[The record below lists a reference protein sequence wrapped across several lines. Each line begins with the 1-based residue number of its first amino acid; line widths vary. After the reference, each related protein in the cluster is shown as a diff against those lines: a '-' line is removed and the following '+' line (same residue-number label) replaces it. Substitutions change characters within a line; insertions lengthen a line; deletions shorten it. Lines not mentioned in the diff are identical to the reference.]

1 MDIHLPN
8 WIVRNILVIK
18 VSGFA
23 EMFILLTPVP
33 VRQTHY
39 ATSCVVMYDVIG
51 QRNVLYFIIIVY
63 NEKNIF
69 FFLE

>member
-18 VSGFA
+18 LSGFA
-23 EMFILLTPVP
+23 EMFNIFTPVP
-33 VRQTHY
+33 VKQTHY

-51 QRNVLYFIIIVY
+51 QRSVLCFIIIIY
-63 NEKNIF
+63 NEKKI